1 MRVETD
7 LGVEYVYAVIT
18 NFWVGNVRLCYDF
31 YMLKRLMLKGEFPE
45 FKVDLLMLLVAEKW
59 RKNSWE
65 LSLELGE
72 PKSIKI
78 VLVMVVLHNLM
89 VEC

>member
-1 MRVETD
+1 
-7 LGVEYVYAVIT
+7 
-18 NFWVGNVRLCYDF
+18 
-31 YMLKRLMLKGEFPE
+31 MLKGEFLE

-59 RKNSWE
+59 RNNSWE

-78 VLVMVVLHNLM
+78 VLVMVVLHNLKI
-89 VEC
+89 EC

>member
-1 MRVETD
+1 
-7 LGVEYVYAVIT
+7 
-18 NFWVGNVRLCYDF
+18 
-31 YMLKRLMLKGEFPE
+31 MLKGEFLE

-78 VLVMVVLHNLM
+78 VLVMVVLHNLKI
-89 VEC
+89 EC